1 MIKGFAQVPN
11 IVLWDS
17 NLSLQAKGLW
27 AYIKSKPPNW
37 DFSCARIA
45 QETKEG
51 RKSILKAM
59 KQLEEAGY
67 LHRTKLPS
75 GRVVHKIHP
84 QVYKAPLSY
93 EPPISFQDCREAP
106 LCLDD
111 LITPAADD
119 ESGLLSL
126 DSDSD
131 TVIVPTPSLDLKN
144 VSASLVSEGEK
155 PDVVFL

>member
-1 MIKGFAQVPN
+1 MKVRGFAQIPN
-11 IVLWDS
+11 NILWDS
-17 NLSLQAKGLW
+17 QLSLQAKGLW

-59 KQLEEAGY
+59 KELEQAGY

-84 QVYKAPLSY
+84 QIYKAPLSY
-93 EPPISFQDCREAP
+93 EPPISFQDCREA
-106 LCLDD
+106 
-111 LITPAADD
+111 IQSST
-119 ESGLLSL
+119 GM
-126 DSDSD
+126 SDKEAKQS
-131 TVIVPTPSLDLKN
+131 TQQ
-144 VSASLVSEGEK
+144 LVSLCQEAQIK
-155 PDVVFL
+155 RSHTALKSWIHHHTQSPL